1 MEGPVY
7 LAMQNDTLDSCGKSG
22 MIKAVIFDMDGV
34 LIDTEKHYN
43 AAWCEAAR
51 MAGFDFTREHALM
64 LRSCDAVLA
73 SKMMKDIFGE
83 TFDYFA
89 IREVRRGL
97 VAKRLEKYGL
107 EKKPGIDEILAFLRE
122 KGIKAAV
129 ATATPLPLTLQNL
142 EKIGVKDAF
151 GKIVSAK
158 QVKHGKPAPDVY
170 LYACA
175 QIGEDPADC
184 IAVEDSPNGIKS
196 AYAAGCKTVMVPDL
210 TQPDDEIRPLLYGVA
225 KTLSDIKNLI

>member
-1 MEGPVY
+1 MRKYCEKGIDV
-7 LAMQNDTLDSCGKSG
+7 D

-43 AAWCEAAR
+43 VAWCEAAR
-51 MAGFDFTREHALM
+51 MAGFDFKREHALM
-64 LRSCDAVLA
+64 LRSCDALLA

-83 TFDYFA
+83 EFDYFA

-97 VAKRLEKYGL
+97 VAERLEKYGL
-107 EKKPGIDEILAFLRE
+107 EKKPGIDEILAFLHN

-129 ATATPLPLTLQNL
+129 ATATPIELTLQHL
-142 EKIGVKDAF
+142 EKIGVKDKF
-151 GKIVSAK
+151 DKIVSAK
-158 QVKHGKPAPDVY
+158 QVANGKPAPDVY

-175 QIGEDPADC
+175 QIGENPADC

-196 AYAAGCKTVMVPDL
+196 AYAAGCKPVMVPDL
-210 TQPDDEIRPLLYGVA
+210 TQPDEELKPMLYGLA
-225 KTLSDIKNLI
+225 RTLVDVKDFVY